1 MAGLN
6 PTLQRSPV
14 RAAGSYAV
22 RVPRIVMSWE
32 DWLTFAV
39 AAITFVA
46 IAHSLQQANW
56 VEGMPPFIPTVL
68 LGLAIGMLAAR
79 VRLPAAAIHP
89 VALLVGAGI
98 VALAAQSFAD
108 GPTLADRLADF
119 RVRMVEWFHVVRT
132 GDISN
137 DNLPF
142 VTLVHALSWLAA
154 YAAAWSL
161 FRWHNAWLALLPGGF
176 ILLTNISFLR
186 GQPTGD
192 FVVFLFGAIVL
203 ISRVH
208 LQKSIARWRAEGTE
222 YPEFLSVSLIQL
234 TVVASAA
241 LVIAAWW
248 LPLGNQARAVA
259 SIFDTLARPVT
270 SQSEHLVRLFHNVD
284 SRRGG
289 NLHTFGNTL
298 PIQGEVSLG
307 SKRLFEVNSAEAG
320 LLRATSY
327 EVYTGSGWKAG
338 ERDTSRVDARELAVD
353 AASATYAARTTA
365 ILRVKLLAGES
376 AILTPG
382 VPLAANIDTRVDA
395 APGQSGDIERM
406 RSRVALGA
414 EDTYNSF
421 GSISRATA
429 EQLDAAGTA
438 YPEWV
443 TGRYL
448 QLPSDLPRSVRDEAA
463 RIIREAGAT
472 TPYQQAKAIESYL
485 RTFPYDLAVPAPP
498 PGRDAVE
505 FLLFELKRGYFDYQ
519 STAMCVMLRTAAIP
533 CRIAVG
539 YALTPGS
546 GTETLY
552 TIRKSDAYSWVE
564 VFFPS
569 YGWITFNP
577 TADRPE
583 GGAGGISQPLVPS
596 DPFVEPSLE
605 DLFGPDLV
613 DPTGGNPVQEAL
625 AEEPVINQSF
635 NWLLVLI
642 PLTILALLA
651 AGGIGLRIAWNWG
664 LSGLDQRARLWAHT
678 QRLAAWAGIRSRPAE
693 TPREWSAR
701 LGRTIGHEEPALR
714 LGEAYEESRYARPGQ
729 QRVPEPEALSAYRSL
744 RNALARYLLRRKP
757 PAP

>member
-6 PTLQRSPV
+6 PTLQHSPV

-248 LPLGNQARAVA
+248 LPLGNQARAVEA
-259 SIFDTLARPVT
+259 VFDTLVRPVT

-298 PIQGEVSLG
+298 PIQGDVSLG

-327 EVYTGSGWKAG
+327 EVYTGNGWKAG

-376 AILTPG
+376 TILTPG

-448 QLPSDLPRSVRDEAA
+448 QLPSDLPRSVRDETA

-519 STAMCVMLRTAAIP
+519 STAMCVMLRTAGVP

-552 TIRKSDAYSWVE
+552 TVRKSDAYTWVE

-613 DPTGGNPVQEAL
+613 DPTGGANPVQEAL

-651 AGGIGLRIAWNWG
+651 AGGLGLRIAWNWG
-664 LSGLDQRARLWAHT
+664 LGGLDQRARLWAHT
-678 QRLAAWAGIRSRPAE
+678 QRLAAWAGIRSSPAE

-701 LGRTIGHEEPALR
+701 LGRTIGREEPALR
-714 LGEAYEESRYARPGQ
+714 LGEAYEESRYGRPGQ
-729 QRVPEPEALSAYRSL
+729 QRVPEPEAVSAYRSL
-744 RNALARYLLRRKP
+744 RNALARYL
-757 PAP
+757 